1 MNDLF
6 SSNGISVT
14 DFVDATVY
22 FLGAMLGFFVLRD
35 KKRNWLKHALL
46 IMFVVYWIMTLAST
60 KPLEVKMLAT
70 LFMVSIV
77 AIRFLVSRRR
87 DSASRP

>member
-1 MNDLF
+1 MKELF

-14 DFVDATVY
+14 DFVEATVY
-22 FLGAMLGFFVLRD
+22 FIGAMLPFFFLRD
-35 KKRNWLKHALL
+35 KKRNWLKLALL
-46 IMFVVYWIMTLAST
+46 IMFVVYWIMTLASP

-70 LFMVSIV
+70 LFMLSIV

-87 DSASRP
+87 DSVSRP